1 MPEIVMDTGR
11 DAVLLVGGGS
21 LCAAAVPL
29 LRAAG
34 LVPAGVIHGPRCDFA
49 AEAGVPPLGRDADL
63 ARLRRD
69 FSRAVVTAP
78 HKQAARLRRLLHEA
92 LREQGFTLVSAMHPE
107 ARRER
112 DVLVGAGNLIFT
124 DVSLAA
130 GCRTGTGCVLR
141 AGARLE
147 AGCLLG
153 DHVHVGEGSHLGAD
167 VIVKEGAHLGREVR
181 VEAGCLLGDHVH
193 VGEGSHLGADVIVKE
208 GAHLGREV
216 RVEAGLRLEKNI
228 FVPDSVHLTRQTLPL
243 YVAGG
248 ARKDR
253 A

>member
-34 LVPAGVIHGPRCDFA
+34 LVPAGVIHGLRCDFA

-92 LREQGFTLVSAMHPE
+92 LREQGFTLVSAVHPE

-112 DVLVGAGNLIFT
+112 DVLVGAGNLIFA
-124 DVSLAA
+124 D
-130 GCRTGTGCVLR
+130 GCVLR

-147 AGCLLG
+147 AGCRLG
-153 DHVHVGEGSHLGAD
+153 DHVHVGEGSRLGAD
-167 VIVKEGAHLGREVR
+167 VIVE
-181 VEAGCLLGDHVH
+181 
-193 VGEGSHLGADVIVKE
+193 E

-248 ARKDR
+248 AREDR

>member
-1 MPEIVMDTGR
+1 MSEIVMDEGR

-29 LRAAG
+29 VQAAG
-34 LVPAGVIHGPRCDFA
+34 LAPAGVIHGPRCDFV

-63 ARLRRD
+63 ARLRQD

-78 HKQAARLRRLLHEA
+78 HKQAAKLRRLLHGV
-92 LREQGFTLVSAMHPE
+92 LRELGFALVSAVHPD

-112 DVLVGAGNLIFT
+112 DVLVGAGNLIFAG
-124 DVSLAA
+124 VSLAA

-141 AGARLE
+141 AGACLE
-147 AGCLLG
+147 AGCRLE
-153 DHVHVGEGSHLGAD
+153 DHVHLGEGTHLGAG
-167 VIVKEGAHLGREVR
+167 VIVEEGAHLGREVR
-181 VEAGCLLGDHVH
+181 VEA
-193 VGEGSHLGADVIVKE
+193 S
-208 GAHLGREV
+208 
-216 RVEAGLRLEKNI
+216 LRLEKNI

-243 YVAGG
+243 YVTGG
-248 ARKDR
+248 AREDR

>member
-1 MPEIVMDTGR
+1 MSEIVMNEGR

-29 LRAAG
+29 LQAAG

-63 ARLRRD
+63 ARLRPD

-78 HKQAARLRRLLHEA
+78 HKQAAKLRRLLHDA
-92 LREQGFTLVSAMHPE
+92 LRELGFTLVSAVHPD
-107 ARRER
+107 AHRER
-112 DVLVGAGNLIFT
+112 DVLVGAGNLIFA

-147 AGCLLG
+147 AGCGLE
-153 DHVHVGEGSHLGAD
+153 DHVHLGEGAHLGEG
-167 VIVKEGAHLGREVR
+167 VIVEEGAHLGREVR
-181 VEAGCLLGDHVH
+181 VD
-193 VGEGSHLGADVIVKE
+193 
-208 GAHLGREV
+208 
-216 RVEAGLRLEKNI
+216 AGLRLEKNI
-228 FVPDSVHLTRQTLPL
+228 WVMTSRE
-243 YVAGG
+243 VAL
-248 ARKDR
+248 
-253 A
+253 

>member
-92 LREQGFTLVSAMHPE
+92 LREQGFTLVSAVHPE

-112 DVLVGAGNLIFT
+112 DVLVGAGNLIFA

-130 GCRTGTGCVLR
+130 GCRTGTGCVLW

-147 AGCLLG
+147 AGCRLG

-167 VIVKEGAHLGREVR
+167 VIVE
-181 VEAGCLLGDHVH
+181 
-193 VGEGSHLGADVIVKE
+193 E

-248 ARKDR
+248 AREDR

>member
-92 LREQGFTLVSAMHPE
+92 LREQGFTLVSAVHPE

-112 DVLVGAGNLIFT
+112 DVLVGAGNLIFA

-141 AGARLE
+141 AGHAWRRAASWGTMCMWVKARTWARASSWKRGPIW
-147 AGCLLG
+147 AGRYAWRRACG
-153 DHVHVGEGSHLGAD
+153 W
-167 VIVKEGAHLGREVR
+167 K
-181 VEAGCLLGDHVH
+181 
-193 VGEGSHLGADVIVKE
+193 K
-208 GAHLGREV
+208 
-216 RVEAGLRLEKNI
+216 I
-228 FVPDSVHLTRQTLPL
+228 FLCRTAST
-243 YVAGG
+243 
-248 ARKDR
+248 
-253 A
+253 

>member
-11 DAVLLVGGGS
+11 DTVLLVGGGS

-92 LREQGFTLVSAMHPE
+92 LR
-107 ARRER
+107 
-112 DVLVGAGNLIFT
+112 
-124 DVSLAA
+124 
-130 GCRTGTGCVLR
+130 

-147 AGCLLG
+147 AGCRLG
-153 DHVHVGEGSHLGAD
+153 DHVHVGEGSHLGAG
-167 VIVKEGAHLGREVR
+167 VIVE
-181 VEAGCLLGDHVH
+181 
-193 VGEGSHLGADVIVKE
+193 E

-248 ARKDR
+248 AREDR

>member
-34 LVPAGVIHGPRCDFA
+34 LVPAGVIHGLRCDFA

-92 LREQGFTLVSAMHPE
+92 LREQGFTLVLSLIHICTIAARHSRISHVYYRPSAAPDWPYELYTMVHGRSEQECLDVAQELIATTPL
-107 ARRER
+107 REYAI
-112 DVLVGAGNLIFT
+112 LK
-124 DVSLAA
+124 SL
-130 GCRTGTGCVLR
+130 
-141 AGARLE
+141 
-147 AGCLLG
+147 
-153 DHVHVGEGSHLGAD
+153 
-167 VIVKEGAHLGREVR
+167 KELKKI
-181 VEAGCLLGDHVH
+181 
-193 VGEGSHLGADVIVKE
+193 SMTY
-208 GAHLGREV
+208 
-216 RVEAGLRLEKNI
+216 
-228 FVPDSVHLTRQTLPL
+228 F
-243 YVAGG
+243 
-248 ARKDR
+248 
-253 A
+253 

>member
-34 LVPAGVIHGPRCDFA
+34 LVPAGVIHGPRCAFA
-49 AEAGVPPLGRDADL
+49 AEAGGPPLGRDADL

-92 LREQGFTLVSAMHPE
+92 LREQGFTLVSAVHPG

-112 DVLVGAGNLIFT
+112 DVLVGAGNLIFA

-147 AGCLLG
+147 AGCRLG
-153 DHVHVGEGSHLGAD
+153 DHVHVGEGSHLGAG
-167 VIVKEGAHLGREVR
+167 VIVLPGVTIGSDTVIGAGSLVNRDIPAGVVAAGNPCR
-181 VEAGCLLGDHVH
+181 VIRPLTA
-193 VGEGSHLGADVIVKE
+193 ADRDKY
-208 GAHLGREV
+208 
-216 RVEAGLRLEKNI
+216 
-228 FVPDSVHLTRQTLPL
+228 P
-243 YVAGG
+243 
-248 ARKDR
+248 R
-253 A
+253 AAEDL

>member
-11 DAVLLVGGGS
+11 DTVLLVGGGS

-92 LREQGFTLVSAMHPE
+92 LREQGFTLVSAVHPE

-112 DVLVGAGNLIFT
+112 DVLVGAGNLIFAG
-124 DVSLAA
+124 VSLAA
-130 GCRTGTGCVLR
+130 GCVLR

-147 AGCLLG
+147 AGCRLG
-153 DHVHVGEGSHLGAD
+153 DHVHVGEGSHLGAG
-167 VIVKEGAHLGREVR
+167 VIVE
-181 VEAGCLLGDHVH
+181 
-193 VGEGSHLGADVIVKE
+193 E

-248 ARKDR
+248 AREDR